1 MFRRFI
7 SSVVGGL
14 FIVAS
19 ATGSGAEATPTVEE
33 LWQMVQAQQREL
45 EQLREQLNST
55 RSQTS
60 HVEIQ
65 MLENSE
71 RIEAVGEVLDR
82 GGSLGRASWAD
93 RTTIGGYGEM
103 LYNGG
108 TSEASSKELDIQRFV
123 LFVGHEFNQN
133 LRFFSELEIEH
144 SLVSDDARA
153 PGAVELEQAYL
164 EWDYRAN
171 HRVAAGMFLVPM
183 GIINET
189 HEPNTFYGVERN
201 RTESRIIPSTYRVN
215 GIKFAGQ
222 LGAGFSY
229 DLGIHEGLFFE
240 SGNGGELTIR
250 DSRQAG
256 ARAEMDDLAY
266 TARIRYT
273 GIPGLELGLSMQ
285 YQSDMTQSGSTRSNI
300 NRDGV
305 LDSFGN
311 PVSGI
316 DAILTEAHIAYRSG
330 AWGFK
335 ALYAEWDID
344 DKIETVA
351 NNDGSNNGLGRDRQ
365 YGYYLEPSFQL
376 TDKFGLFAR
385 YERSDERAGSTLGDA
400 RNSASKRSLLGM
412 NYWLTDNVVMKLDYQ
427 FEDDDKARD
436 LNGFNLGVGWQ
447 F

>member
-1 MFRRFI
+1 
-7 SSVVGGL
+7 
-14 FIVAS
+14 
-19 ATGSGAEATPTVEE
+19 
-33 LWQMVQAQQREL
+33 
-45 EQLREQLNST
+45 
-55 RSQTS
+55 
-60 HVEIQ
+60 
-65 MLENSE
+65 
-71 RIEAVGEVLDR
+71 
-82 GGSLGRASWAD
+82 
-93 RTTIGGYGEM
+93 M
-103 LYNGG
+103 LYNDR
-108 TSEASSKELDIQRFV
+108 TSAASSKELDIQRFV
-123 LFVGHEFNQN
+123 LFFSHEFNDD

-144 SLVSDDARA
+144 SLISDDARA

-164 EWDYRAN
+164 EWDYSRN
-171 HRVAAGMFLVPM
+171 HRVAAGMYLVPM

-222 LGAGFSY
+222 LGSGFSY

-240 SGNGGELTIR
+240 SGNGGELAIR

-256 ARAEMDDLAY
+256 ARAEMGDLAY
-266 TARIRYT
+266 TARVRYT

-285 YQSDMTQSGSTRSNI
+285 YQSDITQSGSTRGNT

-305 LDSFGN
+305 LDGLGN
-311 PVSGI
+311 PVTGI

-330 AWGFK
+330 AWGFR
-335 ALYAEWDID
+335 ALFAEWNID

-351 NNDGSNNGLGRDRQ
+351 NNDSSNNGLGRDRQ

-385 YERSDERAGSTLGDA
+385 YERTDERAGSKFGDA
-400 RNSASKRSLLGM
+400 RDSASKRTLLGM
-412 NYWLTDNVVMKLDYQ
+412 NYWLTDNVIMKLDYQ
-427 FEDDDKARD
+427 FEDDDKASD
-436 LNGFNLGVGWQ
+436 LDGFNLGVGWQ